1 MASCRYQ
8 DGLTETQ
15 ISRGTLEYIL
25 PLDFRDTK
33 KASPDSLRGDAFLV
47 YRSLLGGWLL
57 PWMLF
62 LGLTEELLAVPDED
76 SVGRRIGK
84 ATAGE
89 VVAG

>member
-15 ISRGTLEYIL
+15 ISGGTLEYIL
-25 PLDFRDTK
+25 PLDFRDAK

-47 YRSLLGGWLL
+47 YRSLSGGWLL
-57 PWMLF
+57 SRMLF
-62 LGLTEELLAVPDED
+62 QGLTEELLAVLNED
-76 SVGRRIGK
+76 SVGRRSGE

-89 VVAG
+89 VIAG

>member
-1 MASCRYQ
+1 MPIPR
-8 DGLTETQ
+8 GLRETQ
-15 ISRGTLEYIL
+15 ISGGTLESIL

-47 YRSLLGGWLL
+47 YRSLSGRWLL
-57 PWMLF
+57 SRMLF
-62 LGLTEELLAVPDED
+62 LGLTEKLLAVLNED
-76 SVGRRIGK
+76 SVGRRSGK

>member
-8 DGLTETQ
+8 DGLRETQ
-15 ISRGTLEYIL
+15 ISGGTLESIL

-47 YRSLLGGWLL
+47 YRSLSGGWLL
-57 PWMLF
+57 LRMLF
-62 LGLTEELLAVPDED
+62 LGLTEELLAVLNED
-76 SVGRRIGK
+76 SVGRRSGK

>member
-15 ISRGTLEYIL
+15 ISGGTLECTL
-25 PLDFRDTK
+25 SLGSPHVK

-47 YRSLLGGWLL
+47 YRSLPARWLL

-62 LGLTEELLAVPDED
+62 LGLTEELLAVLNED
-76 SVGRRIGK
+76 SVGRRSGE

>member
-8 DGLTETQ
+8 DSLTETQ
-15 ISRGTLEYIL
+15 ISGGTLEYIL

-33 KASPDSLRGDAFLV
+33 KASPDSLRGDAFLA
-47 YRSLLGGWLL
+47 YRSLPGGWLL
-57 PWMLF
+57 LRMLF
-62 LGLTEELLAVPDED
+62 LGLTEELLAVLNED
-76 SVGRRIGK
+76 SVGRRSGK

>member
-15 ISRGTLEYIL
+15 ISGGTLESIL

-47 YRSLLGGWLL
+47 YRSLPGGWFLL
-57 PWMLF
+57 RMLF
-62 LGLTEELLAVPDED
+62 LGLTEELLAVLNED
-76 SVGRRIGK
+76 SVGRRSGE

>member
-1 MASCRYQ
+1 MPIPR
-8 DGLTETQ
+8 GLRETQ

-25 PLDFRDTK
+25 PLDFRDSK

-47 YRSLLGGWLL
+47 YRSLPGRWLL
-57 PWMLF
+57 LRML
-62 LGLTEELLAVPDED
+62 LQGLTEELLAVLNED
-76 SVGRRIGK
+76 SMGRRSGK

>member
-47 YRSLLGGWLL
+47 YRSLSGGWLL
-57 PWMLF
+57 LRMLF
-62 LGLTEELLAVPDED
+62 LGLTEKLLAVLNED
-76 SVGRRIGK
+76 SVGRRSGK

>member
-8 DGLTETQ
+8 DGLRETQ
-15 ISRGTLEYIL
+15 ISGGTLEYIL

-47 YRSLLGGWLL
+47 YRSLPGGWLL
-57 PWMLF
+57 LRMLSQ
-62 LGLTEELLAVPDED
+62 GLAEEFLAVPDED
-76 SVGRRIGK
+76 SVGRRSGK

>member
-8 DGLTETQ
+8 DDFTEIQ
-15 ISRGTLEYIL
+15 ISGGTLESIL

-47 YRSLLGGWLL
+47 YRSLSGGWLL
-57 PWMLF
+57 LRMLF
-62 LGLTEELLAVPDED
+62 LGLTEELLAVLNED
-76 SVGRRIGK
+76 SVGRRSGE

>member
-15 ISRGTLEYIL
+15 ISGGTLECIL
-25 PLDFRDTK
+25 LLDFRDTK

-47 YRSLLGGWLL
+47 YRSLSGGWLL
-57 PWMLF
+57 LRI
-62 LGLTEELLAVPDED
+62 LSQGLAEELLAVPDED
-76 SVGRRIGK
+76 SVGRRSGK

>member
-15 ISRGTLEYIL
+15 ISGGTLESIL

-47 YRSLLGGWLL
+47 YRSLSGGWLL
-57 PWMLF
+57 LRMLF
-62 LGLTEELLAVPDED
+62 LGLTEELLAVLNED
-76 SVGRRIGK
+76 SVGRRSGK

>member
-8 DGLTETQ
+8 DGLAETQ
-15 ISRGTLEYIL
+15 ISGGTLECTL
-25 PLDFRDTK
+25 SLGSPHVK

-47 YRSLLGGWLL
+47 YRSLPGRWLL
-57 PWMLF
+57 LRMLF
-62 LGLTEELLAVPDED
+62 LGLAEELLAVLNED
-76 SVGRRIGK
+76 SVGRRSGK